1 MHVSASHPDLTPTL
15 AADSIGIEP
24 WRAEGEWV
32 AAVLRS
38 TLADRLGS
46 GYYLVGIDR
55 QGMAHPLAGRLARS
69 LVAPPMLEAL
79 ESPSLWDAVEA
90 RRSYG
95 AAELHRLHAAWPA
108 SGAPGARFYKE
119 GRLALG
125 ALLEEA
131 VSAGAAGL
139 GSAGTDDALIE
150 LIMRHWSVAREAAA
164 LGAFTSALVSAARA
178 GVIGIDPTGRVT
190 YLSRQGAEILGVSA
204 DEAVGADCARVMRPA
219 VDEPHPLL
227 QGLAGK
233 LEQVEFYLTDR
244 QERDVPVW
252 LSVGRIVDAEGRT
265 QGLAGIFRD
274 LTEERALD
282 QEARRRERL
291 AVIGEL
297 AAGAAHEI
305 RNPLTGIANAA
316 QVLQM
321 RLGAEE
327 SHRRM
332 ADLILGETQRLDR
345 IITSLLGF
353 ARPGQPR
360 MRETRIEEVVAR
372 ALELDQPL
380 WEQAGVRCEYKVA
393 GQIPPIY
400 VDAEQ
405 IQQVFVNLVRN
416 AVEAMPDGGLLGV
429 EVAVV
434 RRRPHARRKLGRRA
448 TDRVSVPTQGPL
460 RRFVRVTVK
469 DTGRGIPADIVG
481 RIFDPFFTTR
491 SRGTGLGLSVSQSIV
506 QEHGGFIAVQSVQGK
521 GTTFEVDLPV
531 ERREGERREP
541 NRE

>member
-1 MHVSASHPDLTPTL
+1 MHVSASHVDLTPTL

-24 WRAEGEWV
+24 WRTESEWV
-32 AAVLRS
+32 ASILRS
-38 TLADRLGS
+38 TLADRLGP
-46 GYYLVGIDR
+46 GHYLIGIDR
-55 QGMAHPLAGRLARS
+55 QGVAHPLAGSLARAR
-69 LVAPPMLEAL
+69 VAPPMLEAL
-79 ESPSLWDAVEA
+79 ESPGLWGAIEP
-90 RRSYG
+90 RRPYG
-95 AAELHRLHAAWPA
+95 PSELSALHPAWPTH
-108 SGAPGARFYKE
+108 GAPGARFYKE
-119 GRLALG
+119 GQVALG
-125 ALLEEA
+125 ALLEDPQRP
-131 VSAGAAGL
+131 AAGEANR
-139 GSAGTDDALIE
+139 GADDALIE
-150 LIMRHWSVAREAAA
+150 LVLRHWSVTREAAA

-178 GVIGIDPTGRVT
+178 GVVGVDATGRVT
-190 YLSRQGAEILGVSA
+190 YLSPQGAEILGVSPQ
-204 DEAVGADCARVMRPA
+204 EAVGADCARVIRPA
-219 VDEPHPLL
+219 VDEPHPIL

-252 LSVGRIVDAEGRT
+252 LSVGRITDAEGRT

-274 LTEERALD
+274 LSEERALD

-321 RLGAEE
+321 RLGAQE

-380 WEQAGVRCEYKVA
+380 CEPAGVRCEYKVA

-416 AVEAMPDGGLLGV
+416 AVEAMPEGGLLGV

-434 RRRPHARRKLGRRA
+434 RRRPHVRRKLGRRA
-448 TDRVSVPTQGPL
+448 TDRVSVPSQGPL

-469 DTGRGIPADIVG
+469 DTGRGIPADILG

-541 NRE
+541 D

>member
-1 MHVSASHPDLTPTL
+1 VHVSAEPTDLIPAL

-24 WRAEGEWV
+24 WRLESEWV
-32 AAVLRS
+32 ASILRS
-38 TLADRLGS
+38 TLAERLGPGHYLIGVDRLGS
-46 GYYLVGIDR
+46 
-55 QGMAHPLAGRLARS
+55 AHPLAGSLARAR
-69 LVAPPMLEAL
+69 VAPPILEAL
-79 ESPSLWDAVEA
+79 ESPGLWGAVEP

-95 AAELHRLHAAWPA
+95 PSELHALHPAWPPD
-108 SGAPGARFYKE
+108 GAPGARFYKD
-119 GRLALG
+119 GPVALG
-125 ALLEEA
+125 ALLED
-131 VSAGAAGL
+131 AGRAAGD
-139 GSAGTDDALIE
+139 AATQMADDALIE
-150 LIMRHWSVAREAAA
+150 LIMRHWSVTREAAA
-164 LGAFTSALVSAARA
+164 LGAFTHALVTAARA
-178 GVIGIDPTGRVT
+178 GVIGVDTTGRVT
-190 YLSRQGAEILGVSA
+190 YLSPLGEEILGIRA
-204 DEAVGADCARVMRPA
+204 TQAVGADCARVIRPA
-219 VDEPHPLL
+219 VEEPHPIL

-233 LEQVEFYLTDR
+233 LEQVEFYVTDR
-244 QERDVPVW
+244 QDRDVPVW
-252 LSVGRIVDAEGRT
+252 LSVGRIVDAQGQI
-265 QGLAGIFRD
+265 QGLAGVFRD
-274 LTEERALD
+274 LTEERAMD

-360 MRETRIEEVVAR
+360 MRETRIEEIVAR

-380 WEQAGVRCEYKVA
+380 YDRAGVRCEHKVA

-400 VDAEQ
+400 VDSEQ
-405 IQQVFVNLVRN
+405 IQQVLVNLMRN
-416 AVEAMPDGGLLGV
+416 AVEAMPAGGLLSV

-434 RRRPHARRKLGRRA
+434 RRRLHLRRKLGRRA
-448 TDRVSVPTQGPL
+448 TDRVSLPSQGPL

-469 DTGRGIPADIVG
+469 DTGKGIPADIVG

-506 QEHGGFIAVQSVQGK
+506 QEHGGFISVQSVQGK
-521 GTTFEVDLPV
+521 GTVFEVDLPV

-541 NRE
+541 N